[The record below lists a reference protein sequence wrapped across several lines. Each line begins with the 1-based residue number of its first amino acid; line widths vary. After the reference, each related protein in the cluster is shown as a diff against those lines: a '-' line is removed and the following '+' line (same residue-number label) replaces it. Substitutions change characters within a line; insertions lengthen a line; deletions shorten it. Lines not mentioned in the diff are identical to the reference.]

1 VKLLRISTALIK
13 QAGGA
18 WLADNVPRLGAALSF
33 YTLFSL
39 APVLIVAVSIA
50 GIVFGQ
56 KAAEGKILQQF
67 QGLLGATG
75 ATEIQEIIQSMNQPA
90 LGVLATTFAILAM
103 LIGASGAFI
112 ELQDAFNLIWKL
124 DNSSNTF
131 WKVTIRQRIWSLG
144 LVVATGTLLLAS
156 LLVTAAISAAE
167 TFAGN
172 SLPIPTILLDSV
184 NFVFSFVLITF
195 LFALILKSIPNI
207 RIQWRDVWFGAAIT
221 SLLFTI
227 GKGVMGWYFGHSLFT
242 SPYGAA
248 ASLVIFLVWIYY
260 SAQILLFGAE
270 LTHVCALRYG
280 SRLETNLSRDDKR

>member
-1 VKLLRISTALIK
+1 MKLLRISTALIK

-131 WKVTIRQRIWSLG
+131 WKVTIR
-144 LVVATGTLLLAS
+144 
-156 LLVTAAISAAE
+156 
-167 TFAGN
+167 
-172 SLPIPTILLDSV
+172 
-184 NFVFSFVLITF
+184 
-195 LFALILKSIPNI
+195 
-207 RIQWRDVWFGAAIT
+207 
-221 SLLFTI
+221 
-227 GKGVMGWYFGHSLFT
+227 
-242 SPYGAA
+242 
-248 ASLVIFLVWIYY
+248 
-260 SAQILLFGAE
+260 
-270 LTHVCALRYG
+270 
-280 SRLETNLSRDDKR
+280 